1 MSRAREPD
9 DSHSSCGVAIA
20 APVSVILPKRHSRW
34 PGQPFGSKP
43 LLILGPIS
51 IVGSIARPTKWPLAN
66 ESMKLYENIVIGN
79 FLYALGFAVRAR
91 RPSEVT
97 ASAINLLQQTPADTL
112 LGDLLLEF
120 PGVVRLI
127 EFKAEDN
134 RASKERGRHRKLSA
148 GLEGNPEL
156 QAVSRDV
163 HWYVETASSAEHG
176 VLARVVPY
184 LDAFPREKAKRDR
197 LETFI
202 ERLAQEVAEDRPRI
216 RADREAA
223 YLRWVKM
230 TQGDGVVG
238 SGGLILVADADGSLH
253 YAQLLD
259 MLEMRLRDGFK
270 KAAPSV

>member
-1 MSRAREPD
+1 
-9 DSHSSCGVAIA
+9 
-20 APVSVILPKRHSRW
+20 
-34 PGQPFGSKP
+34 
-43 LLILGPIS
+43 
-51 IVGSIARPTKWPLAN
+51 
-66 ESMKLYENIVIGN
+66 MKLYENIVIGN

-202 ERLAQEVAEDRPRI
+202 ERLAQEVAEDRSRI

-259 MLEMRLRDGFK
+259 MLEMRLSHWQWIDLHQKRLERELVLERELERRLELRHEKSMKG
-270 KAAPSV
+270 PTLTR

>member
-1 MSRAREPD
+1 
-9 DSHSSCGVAIA
+9 
-20 APVSVILPKRHSRW
+20 
-34 PGQPFGSKP
+34 
-43 LLILGPIS
+43 
-51 IVGSIARPTKWPLAN
+51 
-66 ESMKLYENIVIGN
+66 MKLYENIVIGN